1 MTIKTIYRVEV
12 EFEDKNGV
20 YYTTEYSLRIRNII
34 YGSVAPTRSGSQTID
49 GIVTEWAE
57 YEGKIRATR
66 AEADLI
72 EYFKFLQ

>member
-12 EFEDKNGV
+12 EFNDPTGA
-20 YYTTEYSLRIRNII
+20 YYTKDYTMRVMLITRN
-34 YGSVAPTRSGSQTID
+34 GTAPINSGSQCVD

-66 AEADLI
+66 AEAELI
-72 EYFKFLQ
+72 AYFKSLQ